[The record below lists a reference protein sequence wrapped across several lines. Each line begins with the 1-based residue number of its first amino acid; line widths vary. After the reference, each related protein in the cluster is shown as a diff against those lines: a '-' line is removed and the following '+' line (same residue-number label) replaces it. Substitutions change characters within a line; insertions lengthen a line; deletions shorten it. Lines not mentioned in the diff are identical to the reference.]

1 MEELL
6 CYYRNLSDISKDISV
21 STQPLRKVG
30 GKEQLCYFKEK
41 KKTMGHLAYGIT
53 AFLISKLMFIEHN
66 VTDTKK
72 KKKCI
77 KLPFALKKI
86 NF

>member
-41 KKTMGHLAYGIT
+41 KKNHGTLSLWNHS
-53 AFLISKLMFIEHN
+53 FSHFQVN
-66 VTDTKK
+66 VY
-72 KKKCI
+72 
-77 KLPFALKKI
+77 
-86 NF
+86 